1 MRTLAF
7 KLIKNK
13 YMLTLS
19 AFLLWMLLLND
30 IDLVF
35 VVQTRAELADLRDQ
49 VEHLK
54 EETDRAR
61 ESLIDLN
68 TNQESLEKFA
78 REEYLMRKPLEEIFL
93 IKEKKV
99 E

>member
-1 MRTLAF
+1 MRTLALR
-7 KLIKNK
+7 LIKNK

-19 AFLLWMLLLND
+19 AFLLWMLFLND

-35 VVQTRAELADLRDQ
+35 VVQTRAELADLRSQ
-49 VEHLK
+49 VEHLQ

>member
-1 MRTLAF
+1 MRTIAF
-7 KLIKNK
+7 NLLKNK
-13 YMLTLS
+13 YILTLS
-19 AFLLWMLLLND
+19 AFLLWMLFLND

-49 VEHLK
+49 VEHLQ

-61 ESLIDLN
+61 ESLVDLN

-78 REEYLMRKPLEEIFL
+78 REEYLMRKSLEEIFL

>member
-1 MRTLAF
+1 MRTIAF
-7 KLIKNK
+7 NLLKNK
-13 YMLTLS
+13 YILTLS
-19 AFLLWMLLLND
+19 AFLLWMLFLND

-35 VVQTRAELADLRDQ
+35 VTQTRAELADLRDQ
-49 VEHLK
+49 VEHLQ

-61 ESLIDLN
+61 ESLVDLN

-78 REEYLMRKPLEEIFL
+78 REEYLMRKSLEEIFL

>member
-1 MRTLAF
+1 
-7 KLIKNK
+7 
-13 YMLTLS
+13 MLTLS
-19 AFLLWMLLLND
+19 AFLLWMLFLND

-49 VEHLK
+49 VEHLQ

>member
-1 MRTLAF
+1 MRTIAF
-7 KLIKNK
+7 NLLKNK
-13 YMLTLS
+13 YILTLS
-19 AFLLWMLLLND
+19 AFLLWMLFLND

-35 VVQTRAELADLRDQ
+35 VAQTRAELADLRDQ
-49 VEHLK
+49 VEHLQ

-61 ESLIDLN
+61 ESLVDLN

-78 REEYLMRKPLEEIFL
+78 REEYLMRKSLEEIFL

>member
-1 MRTLAF
+1 MRQLAF

-13 YMLTLS
+13 YILTLS
-19 AFLLWMLLLND
+19 AFVLWMLFLND
-30 IDLVF
+30 IDLVY
-35 VVQTRAELADLRDQ
+35 VVQTRAELSELRDQ
-49 VEHLK
+49 VEHLQ
-54 EETDRAR
+54 EETQRAK
-61 ESLIDLN
+61 ESLEDLN
-68 TNQESLEKFA
+68 NNQASLEKFA

>member
-7 KLIKNK
+7 KLLKNK
-13 YMLTLS
+13 YILTLS
-19 AFLLWMLLLND
+19 AFLLWMLFLND

-49 VEHLK
+49 VEHLQD
-54 EETDRAR
+54 ETDRAR

-68 TNQESLEKFA
+68 NQESLEKFA

>member
-1 MRTLAF
+1 VRRIAF
-7 KLIKNK
+7 NFIKNK
-13 YMLTLS
+13 YLLTLS
-19 AFLLWMLLLND
+19 AFLLWMLFLND

-35 VVQTRAELADLRDQ
+35 VIQTRAELADLRDQ
-49 VEHLK
+49 VEHLR
-54 EETDRAR
+54 EETDHAR
-61 ESLIDLN
+61 ESLLDLN

>member
-49 VEHLK
+49 VEHLQ

>member
-1 MRTLAF
+1 
-7 KLIKNK
+7 
-13 YMLTLS
+13 ML
-19 AFLLWMLLLND
+19 FLND

-35 VVQTRAELADLRDQ
+35 VAQTRAELADLRDQ
-49 VEHLK
+49 VEHLQ

-61 ESLIDLN
+61 ESLVDLN

-78 REEYLMRKPLEEIFL
+78 REEYLMRKSLEEIFL

>member
-1 MRTLAF
+1 
-7 KLIKNK
+7 
-13 YMLTLS
+13 ML
-19 AFLLWMLLLND
+19 FLND

-49 VEHLK
+49 VEHLQ